1 MYERLPKTRLNLVNR
16 NAGKK
21 KKLVDLIPKSLR
33 SFNNW
38 KRLSRQKPQV
48 ILSFEKHKLW
58 LACWSMI
65 LIKILCNCYAM
76 KGASWKT
83 FFSENHTRH
92 WYFPTIGQGP
102 GDTLLKM
109 VTDCNK
115 HSKILCNSKML
126 PKNSH
131 ARVAVM
137 KVKKE
142 KQVSTCS
149 S

>member
-1 MYERLPKTRLNLVNR
+1 MLLGKHFLV
-16 NAGKK
+16 KIT
-21 KKLVDLIPKSLR
+21 LVI
-33 SFNNW
+33 
-38 KRLSRQKPQV
+38 
-48 ILSFEKHKLW
+48 
-58 LACWSMI
+58 
-65 LIKILCNCYAM
+65 
-76 KGASWKT
+76 G
-83 FFSENHTRH
+83 
-92 WYFPTIGQGP
+92 YFPTIDQDP

-109 VTDCNK
+109 VTDCYK